1 MLVHD
6 HKTMKSEV
14 FDFRETAPAAATADM
29 FGGDRSKTRSVS
41 VNKNSMILT
50 HFSISFLWPDSL
62 VGSAA

>member
-14 FDFRETAPAAATADM
+14 FDFRETAPAAATTDM

-41 VNKNSMILT
+41 QS
-50 HFSISFLWPDSL
+50 SR
-62 VGSAA
+62 